1 MWCEPE
7 FHRAGPGKMFMENK
21 ENESLKIS
29 AKLVDLEDAEEFFK
43 KSAIGKEKIKIVAG
57 DKKSEK
63 VSMEVPVAEESE
75 NFQAREDNCEE
86 LNLQDYQLELENRIR
101 NLLWTIS
108 GDYTQQMKPDVS
120 LFLRSKDIA
129 LYDGIKQGALAKF
142 FDKDF
147 LGMYLVKK
155 IFMGADEAAL
165 TFVSQLCI
173 EEAIGERICEQR
185 PGIWEMQ
192 RKACEDILDQEY
204 ETMPSATD
212 KLGYLRVNL
221 LRRRIDRGENT
232 SLKKKNPQAD
242 SRSEEK
248 SADSVE
254 NANVSNGIIV
264 GNVDASNGIITGNA
278 DALNGIIAENADAS
292 NEIITKTTKN
302 KQKDRKYKGIYHYID
317 LISNAAETTDTM
329 SLIRIIDTV
338 YNEVADPDFS
348 QKATLEQVLAVTMED
363 LTEFDWHD
371 YLSEEMYEDALE
383 SYMEQLTSN
392 VAGMENADVTREM
405 EEERQSKQKITVLP
419 PEALEKAHTY
429 VELNFGKTYLSEL
442 EEKRMNQLMCRD
454 IHSDCSLYFT
464 EGILKSP
471 VKRNYQY
478 EYAKRL
484 KNKNIWLYHDKHRIV
499 KRNIALLTEM
509 LKKSLVIKSENQEI
523 LSDRGMIVPSRLWR
537 LGRSSD
543 AQVFR
548 RELKGDSSDF
558 VVDVLIDASGSQM
571 SRQGEVALQAYIISE
586 ALSNAELPH
595 RVMSYCTFWD
605 YTILHRFREYD
616 DPRSANENI
625 FNYVTSS
632 NNRDGLAIRAAG
644 YGLLNREEEKKI
656 LIILSDGRPYDVI
669 VNRPN
674 AKNPAPYHGKYAII
688 DTAAQIRK
696 LRSQGVSVLG
706 VFAGEEKDLATEK
719 KIFGKDF
726 AYIRN
731 ITGFSK
737 IVGRY
742 LTKQLEDDE

>member
-7 FHRAGPGKMFMENK
+7 FHRAGHGKMFMENK

-29 AKLVDLEDAEEFFK
+29 AKLVDLEDAEEFLK
-43 KSAIGKEKIKIVAG
+43 KSAIGKEKIKIAAG

-63 VSMEVPVAEESE
+63 VSMEVPVAEKSE

-204 ETMPSATD
+204 ETMPSAAD

-221 LRRRIDRGENT
+221 LRRRIDRGENA
-232 SLKKKNPQAD
+232 SLKKKNSQDD
-242 SRSEEK
+242 SRGEKK
-248 SADSVE
+248 SADS
-254 NANVSNGIIV
+254 A
-264 GNVDASNGIITGNA
+264 GNVNVSNGIITGNA
-278 DALNGIIAENADAS
+278 DVS
-292 NEIITKTTKN
+292 NKTITNITEKE
-302 KQKDRKYKGIYHYID
+302 QKDRKHKGIYHYID
-317 LISNAAETTDTM
+317 LISSAAETTDTM

-442 EEKRMNQLMCRD
+442 EEKRINQLMCRD

-499 KRNIALLTEM
+499 KRNISLLTEM

-537 LGRSSD
+537 LGRSGD
-543 AQVFR
+543 AQVFK

-674 AKNPAPYHGKYAII
+674 AKNPAPYHGKYAIT

>member
-1 MWCEPE
+1 
-7 FHRAGPGKMFMENK
+7 MFMENK
-21 ENESLKIS
+21 DNESLKLS
-29 AKLVDLEDAEEFFK
+29 AKMVDLEDAEEFLK
-43 KSAIGKEKIKIVAG
+43 GSSAGKEKIRNAVSNKGTERFFTEVTATKEREKIQEG
-57 DKKSEK
+57 
-63 VSMEVPVAEESE
+63 
-75 NFQAREDNCEE
+75 EDDCQE
-86 LNLQDYQLELENRIR
+86 LSLQDYQLELENRIR

-155 IFMGADEAAL
+155 IFLGADEAAL

-173 EEAIGERICEQR
+173 EEAIGDRICEQR

-204 ETMPSATD
+204 EIMPSAVD

-221 LRRRIDRGENT
+221 LRRRIDRGKNSTLKEKIDRKNSNAEHSEALKVTVNHEKEN
-232 SLKKKNPQAD
+232 K
-242 SRSEEK
+242 
-248 SADSVE
+248 
-254 NANVSNGIIV
+254 
-264 GNVDASNGIITGNA
+264 
-278 DALNGIIAENADAS
+278 
-292 NEIITKTTKN
+292 IITKTTNNESEIEKN
-302 KQKDRKYKGIYHYID
+302 KGIYHYIN
-317 LISNAAETTDTM
+317 LITNASEIQDTM
-329 SLIRIIDTV
+329 SLIRLIDKV
-338 YNEVADPDFS
+338 YNEVVDLDFS
-348 QKATLEQVLAVTMED
+348 GKATLEQVLSVTMED
-363 LTEFDWHD
+363 LTEFDWQD

-405 EEERQSKQKITVLP
+405 EEERQSRQKITVLP

-429 VELNFGKTYLSEL
+429 VELNFGRTYLNEM

-509 LKKSLVIKSENQEI
+509 LKKSLVIKSESQEI
-523 LSDRGMIVPSRLWR
+523 LSDRGVIVPSRLWR
-537 LGRSSD
+537 LGRSSE
-543 AQVFR
+543 AQVFK

-644 YGLLNREEEKKI
+644 YGLLKREEEKKI

-674 AKNPAPYHGKYAII
+674 AKNPAPYHGRYAIT

-742 LTKQLEDDE
+742 LMKQLEDDE

>member
-7 FHRAGPGKMFMENK
+7 FHRAGHGKMFMENK

-29 AKLVDLEDAEEFFK
+29 AKLVDLEDAEEFLK
-43 KSAIGKEKIKIVAG
+43 KSAIGKEKIKIAAG

-63 VSMEVPVAEESE
+63 VSMEVPVAEKSE

-108 GDYTQQMKPDVS
+108 GDYTQQMKPDIS
-120 LFLRSKDIA
+120 LFRRSKDIA

-173 EEAIGERICEQR
+173 EEAIGDRICEQR

-204 ETMPSATD
+204 ETMPSAAD

-221 LRRRIDRGENT
+221 LRRRIDRGEN
-232 SLKKKNPQAD
+232 
-242 SRSEEK
+242 
-248 SADSVE
+248 
-254 NANVSNGIIV
+254 
-264 GNVDASNGIITGNA
+264 
-278 DALNGIIAENADAS
+278 ADAS
-292 NEIITKTTKN
+292 NKTITNITEKE
-302 KQKDRKYKGIYHYID
+302 QKDRKYKGIHHYID
-317 LISNAAETTDTM
+317 LISSAAETTDTM

-616 DPRSANENI
+616 DQRSANENI
-625 FNYVTSS
+625 FNDVTSS

-674 AKNPAPYHGKYAII
+674 AKNPAPYHGKYAIT

>member
-7 FHRAGPGKMFMENK
+7 FHRAGHGKMFMENK
-21 ENESLKIS
+21 ENESLGIS

-43 KSAIGKEKIKIVAG
+43 KSAIGKEKIKIAVG
-57 DKKSEK
+57 NKKSEK
-63 VSMEVPVAEESE
+63 FSVEVHASEENERFPV
-75 NFQAREDNCEE
+75 REDNCEE
-86 LNLQDYQLELENRIR
+86 LNIQDYQLELENRIR

-204 ETMPSATD
+204 ETMPSAAD

-221 LRRRIDRGENT
+221 LRRRIDRGGNT
-232 SLKKKNPQAD
+232 SLKKKNLQDD

-254 NANVSNGIIV
+254 NTDV
-264 GNVDASNGIITGNA
+264 SNGIITGNA
-278 DALNGIIAENADAS
+278 DVSNGRIAGNADAS
-292 NEIITKTTKN
+292 NKTITNITEN
-302 KQKDRKYKGIYHYID
+302 KQKNRKYKGIYHYID
-317 LISNAAETTDTM
+317 LISSAAETTDTM

-348 QKATLEQVLAVTMED
+348 KKATLEQVLAVTMED

-419 PEALEKAHTY
+419 QEALEKAHTY

-499 KRNIALLTEM
+499 KRNISLLTEM

-543 AQVFR
+543 AQVFK

-674 AKNPAPYHGKYAII
+674 AKNPAPYHGKYAIT

>member
-1 MWCEPE
+1 
-7 FHRAGPGKMFMENK
+7 MFMEDK
-21 ENESLKIS
+21 AKKVSLEMKPSTGKRADGESEKLL
-29 AKLVDLEDAEEFFK
+29 AKVVDLEDAEESQAK
-43 KSAIGKEKIKIVAG
+43 WN
-57 DKKSEK
+57 DK
-63 VSMEVPVAEESE
+63 
-75 NFQAREDNCEE
+75 EE
-86 LNLQDYQLELENRIR
+86 LRIQDYQLELENRIR

-155 IFMGADEAAL
+155 IFMGADETAL

-173 EEAIGERICEQR
+173 EEAIGDRICQER

-192 RKACEDILDQEY
+192 RRACEDILDQEY
-204 ETMPSATD
+204 ERMPSAAD
-212 KLGYLRVNL
+212 KLGYLRVNM
-221 LRRRIDRGENT
+221 LRRRIDRGKQGAAVSKKAAEDSA
-232 SLKKKNPQAD
+232 SLSASD
-242 SRSEEK
+242 RS
-248 SADSVE
+248 
-254 NANVSNGIIV
+254 
-264 GNVDASNGIITGNA
+264 
-278 DALNGIIAENADAS
+278 
-292 NEIITKTTKN
+292 
-302 KQKDRKYKGIYHYID
+302 KGIYHYINM
-317 LISNAAETTDTM
+317 IAGAADVKDTM
-329 SLIRIIDTV
+329 SLIRMIDTV

-348 QKATLEQVLAVTMED
+348 QKTTLEQVLAVTVED
-363 LTEFDWHD
+363 LTEFDWRD

-392 VAGMENADVTREM
+392 AAGMENANVTQEM
-405 EEERQSKQKITVLP
+405 EEERQTKHKIKVVP

-429 VELNFGKTYLSEL
+429 VELNFGKTYLNEM

-454 IHSDCSLYFT
+454 IHGDCSLYFT
-464 EGILKSP
+464 EGILKNP
-471 VKRNYQY
+471 VRRNYQY

-509 LKKSLVIKSENQEI
+509 LKKSLVIKSESQEI
-523 LSDRGMIVPSRLWR
+523 LSDRGTIVPSRLWR
-537 LGRSSD
+537 LGRSGD
-543 AQVFR
+543 AKVFK

-586 ALSNAELPH
+586 SLSNAGLPH

-644 YGLLNREEEKKI
+644 YGLLMREEEKKI
-656 LIILSDGRPYDVI
+656 LIILSDGRPYDVV

-674 AKNPAPYHGKYAII
+674 ARNPHPYHGKYAIT

>member
-7 FHRAGPGKMFMENK
+7 FHRAGHGKMFMENK

-29 AKLVDLEDAEEFFK
+29 AKLVDLEDAEEFLK
-43 KSAIGKEKIKIVAG
+43 KSAIGKEKIKIAAG

-63 VSMEVPVAEESE
+63 VSMEVPVAEKSE

-204 ETMPSATD
+204 ETMPSAAD

-221 LRRRIDRGENT
+221 LRRRIDRGGNT
-232 SLKKKNPQAD
+232 SLKKKNLQDD

-254 NANVSNGIIV
+254 NTDV
-264 GNVDASNGIITGNA
+264 SNGIITGNA
-278 DALNGIIAENADAS
+278 DVSNGRIAGNADAS
-292 NEIITKTTKN
+292 NKTITNITEN
-302 KQKDRKYKGIYHYID
+302 KQKNRKYKGIYHYID
-317 LISNAAETTDTM
+317 LISSAAETTDTM
-329 SLIRIIDTV
+329 SLIHIIDTV

-348 QKATLEQVLAVTMED
+348 KKATLEQVLAVTMED

-442 EEKRMNQLMCRD
+442 EEKRINQLMCRD

-543 AQVFR
+543 AQVFK

-558 VVDVLIDASGSQM
+558 AVDVLIDASGSQM

-669 VNRPN
+669 VNRLN
-674 AKNPAPYHGKYAII
+674 AKNPAPYHGKYAIT

-742 LTKQLEDDE
+742 LTKQLDDE

>member
-1 MWCEPE
+1 
-7 FHRAGPGKMFMENK
+7 MFMKDDKGEWL
-21 ENESLKIS
+21 SP
-29 AKLVDLEDAEEFFK
+29 KLVDQEDAEEFWK
-43 KSAIGKEKIKIVAG
+43 K
-57 DKKSEK
+57 
-63 VSMEVPVAEESE
+63 PE
-75 NFQAREDNCEE
+75 NFSMKVPARREIETFQPREDNSEE
-86 LNLQDYQLELENRIR
+86 LSLQDYQLELENRIR

-173 EEAIGERICEQR
+173 EEAIGDRICEQR

-192 RKACEDILDQEY
+192 KKACEDILDQEY
-204 ETMPSATD
+204 ETMPSAAD

-221 LRRRIDRGENT
+221 LRKRIDRASGNT
-232 SLKKKNPQAD
+232 
-242 SRSEEK
+242 RE
-248 SADSVE
+248 
-254 NANVSNGIIV
+254 
-264 GNVDASNGIITGNA
+264 
-278 DALNGIIAENADAS
+278 
-292 NEIITKTTKN
+292 ITKSTKN
-302 KQKDRKYKGIYHYID
+302 DRNTDKNKNIYYYID
-317 LISNAAETTDTM
+317 LISKAAEARDTM
-329 SLIRIIDTV
+329 SLIKLIDTV
-338 YNEVADPDFS
+338 YNEVADPEFS
-348 QKATLEQVLAVTMED
+348 RKVTLEQVLAVTMED

-383 SYMEQLTSN
+383 SCMEQLTSN
-392 VAGMENADVTREM
+392 VAGMENADVTKEM
-405 EEERQSKQKITVLP
+405 EENRQSRQKVTILP

-429 VELNFGKTYLSEL
+429 VELNYGKTYLNEP

-464 EGILKSP
+464 EGILKNP

-509 LKKSLVIKSENQEI
+509 LKKSLVIKSESQEI
-523 LSDRGMIVPSRLWR
+523 LSDRGIIVPSRLWR
-537 LGRSSD
+537 LGRSSE
-543 AQVFR
+543 AQVFK
-548 RELKGDSSDF
+548 RELKGDASDF

-586 ALSNAELPH
+586 ALSNAGLPH

-644 YGLLNREEEKKI
+644 YGLLQREEEKKI

-674 AKNPAPYHGKYAII
+674 AKNPAPYHGKYAIT
-688 DTAAQIRK
+688 DTAAQIRR
-696 LRSQGVSVLG
+696 LRNQGVSVLG

-742 LTKQLEDDE
+742 LTKQLEYDE

>member
-7 FHRAGPGKMFMENK
+7 FHRAGHGKMFMENK
-21 ENESLKIS
+21 
-29 AKLVDLEDAEEFFK
+29 
-43 KSAIGKEKIKIVAG
+43 
-57 DKKSEK
+57 
-63 VSMEVPVAEESE
+63 
-75 NFQAREDNCEE
+75 E

-204 ETMPSATD
+204 ETMPSAAD

-221 LRRRIDRGENT
+221 LRRRIDRGENA
-232 SLKKKNPQAD
+232 SLKKKNSQDD
-242 SRSEEK
+242 SRGEKK
-248 SADSVE
+248 SADS
-254 NANVSNGIIV
+254 A
-264 GNVDASNGIITGNA
+264 GNVNVSNGIITGNA
-278 DALNGIIAENADAS
+278 DVS
-292 NEIITKTTKN
+292 NKTITNITEEE
-302 KQKDRKYKGIYHYID
+302 QKDRKHKGIYHYID
-317 LISNAAETTDTM
+317 LISSAAETADTM

-442 EEKRMNQLMCRD
+442 EEKRINQLMCRD

-674 AKNPAPYHGKYAII
+674 AKNPAPYHGKYAIT

-719 KIFGKDF
+719 KVFGKDF

>member
-1 MWCEPE
+1 
-7 FHRAGPGKMFMENK
+7 MFMEDK
-21 ENESLKIS
+21 AKKVSLEMKPSTEKRADGESEKLL
-29 AKLVDLEDAEEFFK
+29 AKVVDLEDAEESQAK
-43 KSAIGKEKIKIVAG
+43 WN
-57 DKKSEK
+57 DK
-63 VSMEVPVAEESE
+63 
-75 NFQAREDNCEE
+75 EE
-86 LNLQDYQLELENRIR
+86 LRIQDYQLELENRIR

-155 IFMGADEAAL
+155 IFMGADETAL

-173 EEAIGERICEQR
+173 EEAIGDRICQER

-192 RKACEDILDQEY
+192 RRACEDILDQEY
-204 ETMPSATD
+204 ERMPSAAD
-212 KLGYLRVNL
+212 KLGYLRVNM
-221 LRRRIDRGENT
+221 LRRRIDRGKQGAAVSKKVAEDSA
-232 SLKKKNPQAD
+232 SLSASD
-242 SRSEEK
+242 RS
-248 SADSVE
+248 
-254 NANVSNGIIV
+254 
-264 GNVDASNGIITGNA
+264 
-278 DALNGIIAENADAS
+278 
-292 NEIITKTTKN
+292 
-302 KQKDRKYKGIYHYID
+302 KGIYHYINM
-317 LISNAAETTDTM
+317 IAGAADVKDTM
-329 SLIRIIDTV
+329 SLIRMIDTV

-348 QKATLEQVLAVTMED
+348 QKTTLEQVLAVTVED
-363 LTEFDWHD
+363 LTEFDWRD

-392 VAGMENADVTREM
+392 AAGMENANVTQEM
-405 EEERQSKQKITVLP
+405 EEERQTKHKIKVVP

-429 VELNFGKTYLSEL
+429 VELNFGKTYLNEM

-454 IHSDCSLYFT
+454 IHGDCSLYFT
-464 EGILKSP
+464 EGILKNP
-471 VKRNYQY
+471 VRRNYQY

-484 KNKNIWLYHDKHRIV
+484 KNKNIWLYHVKHRIV

-509 LKKSLVIKSENQEI
+509 LKKSLVIKSESQEI
-523 LSDRGMIVPSRLWR
+523 LSDRGTIVPSRLWR
-537 LGRSSD
+537 LGRSGD
-543 AQVFR
+543 AKVFK

-586 ALSNAELPH
+586 SLSNAGLPH

-644 YGLLNREEEKKI
+644 YGLLMREEEKKI
-656 LIILSDGRPYDVI
+656 LIILSDGRPYDVV

-674 AKNPAPYHGKYAII
+674 ARNPQPYHGKYAIT